1 MTTCESRDVPGVL
14 PGVIGTERLRG
25 WVGCSCAQAGT
36 LLPAPPSRGT
46 RVCAM
51 LSWPGIVLSHKIL
64 WLRFFQG
71 VFRVSGDAF

>member
-1 MTTCESRDVPGVL
+1 MTTCEPRDVPGVL

-36 LLPAPPSRGT
+36 PLPAPPSRGT

-71 VFRVSGDAF
+71 VFRVSGKAL